1 MNPSQMFHAVF
12 NISVWH
18 PHQTCIGMINNI
30 KLSTS
35 HVYGYKCFQAEKNLS
50 FFFLCNCQC
59 IGHGVSKLRN
69 DPNLENYETV

>member
-1 MNPSQMFHAVF
+1 MTND
-12 NISVWH
+12 
-18 PHQTCIGMINNI
+18 I

-69 DPNLENYETV
+69 DSNLENYETV